1 MQGVVPQPAVAK
13 LLQDHFVALASD
25 IDAPEDELV
34 QLLTNNM
41 PDAMMLP
48 FVVFT
53 DAEGNWVGGGQGAVH
68 PDRFVETL
76 EALVD
81 GE

>member
-1 MQGVVPQPAVAK
+1 VQGVVPQPAIAK
-13 LLQDHFVALASD
+13 LLSENFVALASD

-34 QLLTNNM
+34 QLLMANM
-41 PDAMMLP
+41 SDAMMLP

-53 DAEGNWVGGGQGAVH
+53 DADGNWVGGGQGAVH
-68 PDRFVETL
+68 PERFEEML

-81 GE
+81 GD